1 LVSGVRHD
9 VALQSITVKY
19 DALAAKQ
26 IGNRLDAF
34 VIVNFRL
41 GATRHRKDVHAD
53 LLRANISA
61 DAPEP

>member
-1 LVSGVRHD
+1 MVSGMRRDEV
-9 VALQSITVKY
+9 LQSITVKY

-34 VIVNFRL
+34 VIVNFRAAPS
-41 GATRHRKDVHAD
+41 GIGRTFIQTCCAPTV
-53 LLRANISA
+53 SA